1 MGYNHG
7 KAERKWQIWKEK
19 EEKLMRENGVD
30 EEIIAEIR
38 AYDRREFN
46 SDSRFYVHS
55 NEMAEYIEN
64 TAGKEQDIEVITV
77 LDLLNEIE
85 SRNLYYELLALDQS
99 VLQILLLKIQGYSTR
114 EIAQLTRLSEDA
126 VYQRM
131 HRLKKKLQPFK
142 DQRG

>member
-30 EEIIAEIR
+30 EELIAEIR
-38 AYDRREFN
+38 AYDRIEFN
-46 SDSRFYVHS
+46 SDRRFYVHS

-85 SRNLYYELLALDQS
+85 SRNLYYAA
-99 VLQILLLKIQGYSTR
+99 VGR
-114 EIAQLTRLSEDA
+114 RRVSEDA
-126 VYQRM
+126 
-131 HRLKKKLQPFK
+131 PAEEETAAF
-142 DQRG
+142 